1 MSKLFAAALALV
13 AALLIAGQSSS
24 AADWKKIRIGT
35 EGTYEPFTFMDASGQ
50 LQGFEID
57 LMKALCVKMEA
68 ECEFVTMEFDGIVP
82 ALIEGKI
89 DAISTSMTITEK
101 RKEIVDFSDKYYTP
115 RRQFV
120 SCLGETIA
128 DTSPEALKGRV
139 IGSQTG
145 TAASDFLAEV
155 YPSSELKLYKSMD
168 DAYPDLIAGRIDL
181 IMASVPKAYTFLN
194 SDAGKPCRNAGES
207 FYNEKF
213 FGQGVGVA
221 LRKEDGDLKAKFDQA
236 IKDVLAD
243 GTHDAITKNYFP
255 FSIY

>member
-1 MSKLFAAALALV
+1 MSRFLATAIALV
-13 AALLIAGQSSS
+13 AAMLIAGQSSS

-35 EGTYEPFTFMDASGQ
+35 EGTYEPFTFVDASGQ

-57 LMKALCVKMEA
+57 LMKALCAKMEA

-82 ALIEGKI
+82 ALVEGKI

-101 RKEIVDFSDKYYTP
+101 RKQVVAFSDKYYTP
-115 RRQFV
+115 RRQFLT
-120 SCLGETIA
+120 CLSEEIA
-128 DTSPEALKGRV
+128 DISPEALKDRV
-139 IGSQTG
+139 IGTQTG
-145 TAASDFLAEV
+145 TAPHDFLSEA
-155 YPSSELKLYKSMD
+155 YPSSDLKLYKSMD

-194 SDAGKPCRNAGES
+194 SDAGKSCKNAGES
-207 FYNEKF
+207 FYNEKY

-221 LRKEDGDLKAKFDQA
+221 MRKADGDLKAKFDQA

-243 GTHDAITKNYFP
+243 GTHEAITKKYFP